1 MQNNK
6 ISFKGITKELGQ
18 IKINSA
24 FDLIEQWQ
32 KLRWAPYY
40 EALDDKVYPQNK
52 EIRKANLDLVM
63 DEIELLIKWVASHVE
78 GDDKEYLLSRLKN
91 MKEVIS
97 NSLENDEDVLYIF

>member
-1 MQNNK
+1 MSVGLYKYDGNIFEDAKEVLSENVASQRMYDK
-6 ISFKGITKELGQ
+6 YLQPAIKELSIFYFQDG
-18 IKINSA
+18 S
-24 FDLIEQWQ
+24 
-32 KLRWAPYY
+32 
-40 EALDDKVYPQNK
+40 

>member
-1 MQNNK
+1 MSVGLYKYDGNIFEDAKEVLSENVASQRMYDK
-6 ISFKGITKELGQ
+6 YLQPAIKELSIFYFQDG
-18 IKINSA
+18 S
-24 FDLIEQWQ
+24 
-32 KLRWAPYY
+32 
-40 EALDDKVYPQNK
+40 

-78 GDDKEYLLSRLKN
+78 GDDKEYLLNRLKN